1 MPNSTKPRLKF
12 NINLRII
19 VPDRLIPIP
28 IVYTRIIW
36 ILNLP
41 LLIKWNF
48 LNHTLTSINSIKR
61 IQIAWP
67 IYIYICNFS
76 NPVLMRPRINLVWPK
91 GNVFDESEGTLINQH
106 HEQERSVSASDRS
119 YHRWSVSDV
128 HLAADS
134 RVLSTAHVPSPIRPS
149 PYKPYHA
156 TIRLWYLQGSILAWI
171 DWSHWQEEAGLRHTD
186 RLSESW

>member
-1 MPNSTKPRLKF
+1 MKFSQSYTDINQLYQTNPNSVT
-12 NINLRII
+12 
-19 VPDRLIPIP
+19 D
-28 IVYTRIIW
+28 
-36 ILNLP
+36 
-41 LLIKWNF
+41 
-48 LNHTLTSINSIKR
+48 
-61 IQIAWP
+61 